1 LYYGFLNLIFA
12 SLICKM
18 KEAIIKHQTESA
30 AKKLVAMVMMLLL
43 LWITGINFLYLSK
56 DGSAAFITCI
66 DANGDED
73 TDCTSS
79 PTSPDEKSP
88 DAPITVTEEFL
99 HEYHSTVNALWVNML
114 FQHKVH
120 EAEKLCI
127 FHPESFSPPP
137 EA

>member
-1 LYYGFLNLIFA
+1 MNKDLQKVYTV
-12 SLICKM
+12 SV
-18 KEAIIKHQTESA
+18 
-30 AKKLVAMVMMLLL
+30 AKRIVACVMMLLL

-56 DGSAAFITCI
+56 DTRSALITCI
-66 DANGDED
+66 NADGDEESGA
-73 TDCTSS
+73 DCNSN
-79 PTSPDEKSP
+79 PAGPDEKSP
-88 DAPITVTEEFL
+88 DAPLTISEEFI
-99 HEYHSTVNALWVNML
+99 HVYHSSVNPDWINML